1 MKKPVISKEVAL
13 KELEKFIDVF
23 VKKPVSKDKLEKT
36 YPDVLDAIMDGYL
49 SFDKDM
55 VPTYKLKDPVKLEDG
70 SVFLS
75 EIKFRTRIK
84 PLTLRALAKGIDLQ
98 TDPMGLQLNM
108 VAFITD
114 QSMEMIDKYERYDCD
129 AIQQIATV
137 FS

>member
-1 MKKPVISKEVAL
+1 MKKAVISKEVAL
-13 KELEKFIDVF
+13 NDLEKFIDTF
-23 VKKPVSKDKLEKT
+23 VKKPVAKDKLEEI
-36 YPDVLDAIMDGYL
+36 YPDVLDAIMDGHL

-55 VPTYKLKDPVKLEDG
+55 VPTYKLKDPIKLEDG
-70 SVFLS
+70 SVLIS

-98 TDPMGLQLNM
+98 KDPMGLSLNM
-108 VAFITD
+108 VAYITD
-114 QSMEMIDKYERYDCD
+114 QSMEMIDNYEKYDCD